1 MRKLLL
7 AVLLLATLT
16 SVSRAQSWFERAGIN
31 AFFGVTPST
40 QDFVNQVALG
50 EMFEVELARLAN
62 ERAGEKTK
70 TFAEQLLKDHRE
82 TSAHMKSLVQTGRV
96 KVSLP
101 TALGADELKTLA
113 RLKTLTPLEFDKEF
127 ESLQSSLHKQSI
139 SLFERY
145 GSGGDH
151 PDLKAFAY
159 RHLPHLLEHWRLAQ
173 SLTQ

>member
-7 AVLLLATLT
+7 AVILLAILP

-31 AFFGVTPST
+31 DFFGVTPST
-40 QDFVNQVALG
+40 QDFVNQVVLV

-62 ERAGEKTK
+62 ERGGEKTK
-70 TFAEQLLKDHRE
+70 AFAEQLLKDHRE
-82 TSAHMKSLVQTGRV
+82 TAGHMKGLVQTGRV

-101 TALGADELKTLA
+101 TALGATELKTLS
-113 RLKTLTPLEFDKEF
+113 RLKTATSLEFDKEF
-127 ESLQSSLHKQSI
+127 EALQSSLHKQSI

-159 RHLPHLLEHWRLAQ
+159 RHLPHLREHWRLAQ